1 VPGAT
6 LIVERAEPG
15 RPWSDWGD
23 VQVDADGVARFHDA
37 AVAPGR
43 TYGYRLSGS
52 PTEVWLR
59 VPAANAANVALAL
72 SVSPDPTP
80 RDILASLTVDRAAPM
95 TLSLYDVQGRVVSSR
110 RFDALAPGQHVI
122 NLSVA
127 ERVRPGL
134 YFVRLVRG
142 SDTLTR
148 RITILP

>member
-1 VPGAT
+1 MLFRST

-15 RPWSDWGD
+15 RPWSDRGD
-23 VQVDADGVARFHDA
+23 VHIDADGVGRFHEA

-52 PTEVWLR
+52 PSEVWLR
-59 VPAANAANVALAL
+59 VPAANAALAL

-80 RDILASLTVDRAAPM
+80 RDILASLTVDRVAPM
-95 TLSLYDVQGRVVSSR
+95 TLSLYDVQGRLMSSR
-110 RFDALAPGQHVI
+110 RLDALEPGQHVI

-148 RITILP
+148 RITLLP